1 MRLCGGCK
9 LLEALGLWLSA
20 GWLKLDGKAPRLWLL
35 YFQIDNQPWLSICG
49 RSISATSKYYKFC
62 NKIWIW
68 E

>member
-9 LLEALGLWLSA
+9 LLEMLGLWL
-20 GWLKLDGKAPRLWLL
+20 GVGRRELDGKAPRLWLL
-35 YFQIDNQPWLSICG
+35 HFQIDNQPWLSICG
-49 RSISATSKYYKFC
+49 RSISVTSKYYKFC